1 LKQYPNVSIQE
12 ALYEIS
18 FANLLLYNSVIPEYS
33 YSDDK
38 DKGKVVTDKSPDYN
52 EELDKLINQ
61 S

>member
-1 LKQYPNVSIQE
+1 M
-12 ALYEIS
+12 YEIS

-38 DKGKVVTDKSPDYN
+38 DKNNVITDKSPDYN

>member
-1 LKQYPNVSIQE
+1 M
-12 ALYEIS
+12 YEIS
-18 FANLLLYNSVIPEYS
+18 YANLLLYNSINPES
-33 YSDDK
+33 SNNNK

>member
-1 LKQYPNVSIQE
+1 LKQYPNVSVYE

-18 FANLLLYNSVIPEYS
+18 YANLLLYNSINPES
-33 YSDDK
+33 SNDNK
-38 DKGKVVTDKSPDYN
+38 DKNNVITDESPDYN